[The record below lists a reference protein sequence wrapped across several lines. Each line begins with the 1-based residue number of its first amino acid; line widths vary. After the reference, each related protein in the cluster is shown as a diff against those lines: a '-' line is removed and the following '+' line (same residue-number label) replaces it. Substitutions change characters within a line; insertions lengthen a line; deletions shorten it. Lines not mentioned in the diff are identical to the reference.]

1 MLVNGSEVTLT
12 GAIDVS
18 GNEFGGI
25 ESSKGVGVGTNPK
38 LTVTDATFTN
48 GTEAYGL
55 PTIWEDQITGTV
67 VAADEQFTV
76 NEEVREGQVQY
87 YLKEENAE
95 PTKPSLKVT
104 SPAEEVSAEAEEFEI
119 TFAVTHDK
127 ELEYLEID
135 HNLGKHG
142 SVPYEEKL
150 PEFKLYP
157 NVDNPWAPT
166 DMEEPEAGN
175 RKTEATEQGLE
186 ATYSAGE
193 KTWTLTFGKPVL
205 NQIRNLT
212 AEYSNNEFRIYSL
225 VRDIEGVQSGSMH
238 DGGYETTIVTLV
250 IQALPEQ
257 STYKLTHT
265 GLQESYTAGD
275 LIDVTGKTQE
285 QINTAVAVA
294 TKGLDP
300 VKVTLATDVL
310 GKTGYDAVRI
320 LPVNAGENIQLWAK
334 DTSNNWYDINVTGWG
349 DLSGFKLDAQYNVTT
364 DIYVVSDKA
373 GDYELKIELVDL
385 SDNKVIADASG
396 TITVEDSVVTSLT
409 MNAANV
415 DATTGE
421 EFTMAVTAQGTVADG
436 DKDNLVRFYGVIPGL
451 SASDIEF
458 ATISGGTPDV
468 VTDATERGYAGAS
481 QDDLVLAWGPAGGF
495 PLKDHNYSQG
505 VTTEFKA
512 TINKTGTYIVRFVFY
527 DLDANKQI
535 NGADETATIALTED
549 LEAVAFEKVKTE
561 TSVTVPESIE
571 GTVGEAITFDYGITY
586 PAEVSDVSDKWHV
599 DGKVVSDKVIQAGAT
614 LSFAGATYTVPED
627 GALSF
632 WTSEALGASARPKLN
647 QDNSYTVPVTVEGLP
662 AGTYNITFSAIAAQ
676 GNEDND
682 FESGIELAKE
692 TMTITVG
699 EDSEE

>member
-1 MLVNGSEVTLT
+1 
-12 GAIDVS
+12 
-18 GNEFGGI
+18 
-25 ESSKGVGVGTNPK
+25 
-38 LTVTDATFTN
+38 
-48 GTEAYGL
+48 
-55 PTIWEDQITGTV
+55 
-67 VAADEQFTV
+67 
-76 NEEVREGQVQY
+76 
-87 YLKEENAE
+87 
-95 PTKPSLKVT
+95 
-104 SPAEEVSAEAEEFEI
+104 
-119 TFAVTHDK
+119 
-127 ELEYLEID
+127 
-135 HNLGKHG
+135 
-142 SVPYEEKL
+142 
-150 PEFKLYP
+150 
-157 NVDNPWAPT
+157 
-166 DMEEPEAGN
+166 MEEPEAGN

-238 DGGYETTIVTLV
+238 DGSYETTIVTLV

-294 TKGLDP
+294 TKGLYP
-300 VKVTLATDVL
+300 IKVTLATDVL

-421 EFTMAVTAQGTVADG
+421 EFTMAVTAQGTVTDAD
-436 DKDNLVRFYGVIPGL
+436 KENRVRFYGVIPGI
-451 SASDIEF
+451 SASDIQL
-458 ATISGGTPDV
+458 ATIPGGKPEV
-468 VTDATERGYAGAS
+468 VTNDTERVYAGAS
-481 QDDLVLAWGPAGGF
+481 EDDLVLAWGPEGGF
-495 PLKDHNYSQG
+495 PLSYVDYSG
-505 VTTEFKA
+505 EGATTNFVA
-512 TINKTGTYIVRFVFY
+512 TINKAGSYTVTFVFY
-527 DLDANKQI
+527 DITAGKQL
-535 NGADETATIALTED
+535 NAKGETATIT
-549 LEAVAFEKVKTE
+549 VA
-561 TSVTVPESIE
+561 
-571 GTVGEAITFDYGITY
+571 
-586 PAEVSDVSDKWHV
+586 
-599 DGKVVSDKVIQAGAT
+599 
-614 LSFAGATYTVPED
+614 
-627 GALSF
+627 
-632 WTSEALGASARPKLN
+632 N
-647 QDNSYTVPVTVEGLP
+647 
-662 AGTYNITFSAIAAQ
+662 
-676 GNEDND
+676 
-682 FESGIELAKE
+682 
-692 TMTITVG
+692 
-699 EDSEE
+699 